1 MSAEGAMSAKGEA
14 APERGASV
22 RAQWRR
28 CDDSASLSSCAGSA
42 AAPNPRVRG
51 STSANSASA
60 RPPGACLNCELS
72 EGAA

>member
-1 MSAEGAMSAKGEA
+1 MSAEGAMSAKGE
-14 APERGASV
+14 G
-22 RAQWRR
+22 
-28 CDDSASLSSCAGSA
+28 
-42 AAPNPRVRG
+42 PRVRG